1 MTHFLRDIL
10 RQPNEL
16 QRTLEHLSADG
27 RGALDAAVAAVRAG
41 RHVYLTGIGSSWH
54 AGLNVS
60 ALFQVGG
67 RPVYLVDAAEMV
79 QFAAIPAESVLI
91 VISRS
96 GRSVEI
102 VQLLAKA
109 RESGATVI
117 GITNA
122 ADGALAREAQIAIVV
137 PVAMDH
143 AISVN
148 TYTTLALAAG
158 ILAES
163 AGRTAR
169 NGCPSDALLA
179 ESLSGAFA
187 AAGRAIPGWQAQI
200 ENSLWLAPK
209 STTYFLARGSSLG
222 SAYEAR
228 LMWEEGV
235 KSPATAMGAAS
246 FRHGP
251 QEIVGKDIRFGLWL
265 DGAKMREQDLA
276 LARDLRKLGA
286 SVMLIGQ
293 GLPAAAADLIFNL
306 PEIPTPW
313 QFLIDIIPAQLTA
326 ERLARLS
333 GSDPDTFRLCSF
345 VVEDEAGLL
354 PKTKE

>member
-122 ADGALAREAQIAIVV
+122 AHGAVAREAQIAIGVA
-137 PVAMDH
+137 VAMDH

-148 TYTTLALAAG
+148 SCY
-158 ILAES
+158 I
-163 AGRTAR
+163 
-169 NGCPSDALLA
+169 
-179 ESLSGAFA
+179 
-187 AAGRAIPGWQAQI
+187 
-200 ENSLWLAPK
+200 
-209 STTYFLARGSSLG
+209 
-222 SAYEAR
+222 
-228 LMWEEGV
+228 
-235 KSPATAMGAAS
+235 
-246 FRHGP
+246 
-251 QEIVGKDIRFGLWL
+251 
-265 DGAKMREQDLA
+265 
-276 LARDLRKLGA
+276 
-286 SVMLIGQ
+286 
-293 GLPAAAADLIFNL
+293 
-306 PEIPTPW
+306 
-313 QFLIDIIPAQLTA
+313 
-326 ERLARLS
+326 
-333 GSDPDTFRLCSF
+333 
-345 VVEDEAGLL
+345 
-354 PKTKE
+354 